1 MPQGLKAL
9 RLGLVYVRAK
19 ARTYQPVPTA
29 LVNPGP
35 AALDQNH
42 QNDNKEYAGNYPD
55 NRCIVHV
62 VLPSLNER
70 DTCETNPE

>member
-1 MPQGLKAL
+1 
-9 RLGLVYVRAK
+9 
-19 ARTYQPVPTA
+19 
-29 LVNPGP
+29 VNSGP

-42 QNDNKEYAGNYPD
+42 QNDNKEHTGDEPD

-70 DTCETNPE
+70 GTYETNPE

>member
-1 MPQGLKAL
+1 MPQGLKAH
-9 RLGLVYVRAK
+9 RFGPVYVL
-19 ARTYQPVPTA
+19 PSLCDSA

-42 QNDNKEYAGNYPD
+42 QNDNKEYAGNEPD

-70 DTCETNPE
+70 DTYETIPE